1 MQAEEVQAEKALE
14 SARIGGSNDAQAFC
28 DDASTTIATCGCNA
42 TKSTTWST

>member
-14 SARIGGSNDAQAFC
+14 SSRIGGSNDAQAYG
-28 DDASTTIATCGCNA
+28 DDASTTTATCDCNA